1 MKRKVAEM
9 LISFAQVNDLCYI
22 ITTEDRT
29 QYIVNNLMNE
39 AFIDDDD
46 VIIIWDKMFNKSRT
60 VALASVRFIAFY

>member
-9 LISFAQVNDLCYI
+9 LISFAQVNRLCYI

-29 QYIVNNLMNE
+29 QCIVNNFMNE